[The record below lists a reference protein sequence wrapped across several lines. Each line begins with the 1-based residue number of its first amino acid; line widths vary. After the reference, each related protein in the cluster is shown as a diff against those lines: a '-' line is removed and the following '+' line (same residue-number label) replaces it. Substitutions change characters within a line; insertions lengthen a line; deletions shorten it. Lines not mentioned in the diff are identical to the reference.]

1 MKKTKST
8 APAILPTDFSTV
20 EEPVI
25 ESPKL
30 ETEKIDLTPL
40 PVPEVDHD
48 AELKIDE
55 VQMQSEEL
63 PEQEKRGKSL
73 FVLGSIIAVVI
84 LAGVIVLSYLYIKNS
99 EQKAVVAQPTPTP
112 TATVSQSPQ
121 PKLIKANF
129 NFEILNASGV
139 SGQAGKTQ
147 TIIEGLGYTVSSIGN
162 ANSRETETKLLL
174 KSDLVDQKDLVLT
187 DLQKTFPGIVYAG
200 VFDSETATARIILG
214 E

>member
-8 APAILPTDFSTV
+8 APALLPTDFSTV

-30 ETEKIDLTPL
+30 ETEKIDLAPL

-73 FVLGSIIAVVI
+73 FILGSIIAVVI

-99 EQKAVVAQPTPTP
+99 EQKAVVTQPSPTP
-112 TATVSQSPQ
+112 TAIVSQSPQ

-129 NFEILNASGV
+129 KFEILNASGV

-147 TIIEGLGYTVSSIGN
+147 TIVEGLGYTVSSIGN

-187 DLQKTFPGIVYAG
+187 DLQKTIPGIVYAG